1 MMATEFHTRVMI
13 VDDEPW
19 ARALLRRLL
28 SAEPDMEIVA
38 EAGDGREALALL
50 RKDPPDLLFLDIQMP
65 EMNGFEVVAALP
77 PEMLP
82 RIIFVTAYDQYALQ
96 AFEVHALDYLLKPV
110 RRERFAAA
118 LERARLERRNSDI
131 APLNANVQRLLESL
145 QVPPRYL
152 KRLAIPRQE
161 RIFFLAVDEIDWIES
176 AEKYLRLHS
185 GGQTYLLRESLSNL
199 EAALDPEKFLRIHR
213 SRIVN
218 VERICNLQSGS
229 HGEYVIIMKDDTE
242 LLLTRTYRENLL
254 GLFERPAS

>member
-213 SRIVN
+213 SRMVN
-218 VERICNLQSGS
+218 LERIREIHPWFNGEFQVVLENGQALISG
-229 HGEYVIIMKDDTE
+229 
-242 LLLTRTYRENLL
+242 RTYRERLRDL
-254 GLFERPAS
+254 CKRGF